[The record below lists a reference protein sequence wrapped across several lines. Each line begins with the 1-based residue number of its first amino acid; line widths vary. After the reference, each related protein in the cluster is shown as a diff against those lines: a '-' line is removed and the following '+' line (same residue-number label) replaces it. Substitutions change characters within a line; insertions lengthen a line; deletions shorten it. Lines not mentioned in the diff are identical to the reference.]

1 MKSDKLLRL
10 SQGQL
15 NLLETCPVQF
25 QRIYLEQLGSPLS
38 PQQQE
43 KLAWGSQFH
52 LLMQQKELGL
62 PIDSL
67 LAQNEQLESAIAA
80 LINAA
85 PEIWLSDRD
94 TWREAEHCRTLNFQ
108 DYLLTVIYDLIVG
121 DRTSA
126 KIIDWKTYLQ
136 PETRSN
142 LAKNWQTRLYLYV
155 LVETSDYLPEQ
166 VSMTYW
172 FVKNPRKP
180 QSLTFAYDRR
190 QHEKT
195 RQDLSILLTRLT
207 IWLEDY
213 LFNKTSLPH
222 LSDCQKSCS
231 FYQSLEQNYLAFQK
245 QKGFNKMAMTDIEE
259 IEEVV
264 I

>member
-1 MKSDKLLRL
+1 MKNDNLIRL

-25 QRIYLEQLGSPLS
+25 QRVYLEQLGSPLS

-67 LAQNEQLESAIAA
+67 LAENEQLEHSIAS

-85 PEIWLSDRD
+85 PEIWLSQNDI
-94 TWREAEHCRTLNFQ
+94 WRAAEHCRTFNFQ
-108 DYLLTVIYDLIVG
+108 DYLLTVIYDLIVC
-121 DRTSA
+121 DRTEA

-172 FVKNPRKP
+172 FVKNYHKP
-180 QSLTFAYDRR
+180 QSLRFSYDRY

-195 RQDLSILLTRLT
+195 HQDLSILLARLT

-213 LFNKTSLPH
+213 LFNKTSFPH
-222 LSDCQKSCS
+222 LSQCQEICS
-231 FYQSLEQNYLAFQK
+231 FYQSLGQQRSVFQK
-245 QKGFNKMAMTDIEE
+245 QKNFDRHAMTAFEE

>member
-1 MKSDKLLRL
+1 MKNDNLIRL

-25 QRIYLEQLGSPLS
+25 QRIYLEQLSSPLS

-43 KLAWGSQFH
+43 TLAWGSQFH
-52 LLMQQKELGL
+52 LLMQQKALGL

-67 LAQNEQLESAIAA
+67 LAENEQLEHSITS
-80 LINAA
+80 LMNAA
-85 PEIWLSDRD
+85 PDIWLAQNES
-94 TWREAEHCRTLNFQ
+94 WREAEHCRTLKFQ
-108 DYLLTVIYDLIVG
+108 NYLLTVIYDLIIC
-121 DRTSA
+121 DRTEA

-136 PETRSN
+136 PESRSN
-142 LAKNWQTRLYLYV
+142 LANNWQTRLYLYV
-155 LVETSDYLPEQ
+155 LVETSNYLPEQ

-172 FVKNPRKP
+172 FVKLPQKP
-180 QSLTFAYDRR
+180 QCMRFSYDRS

-195 RQDLSILLTRLT
+195 RQDLSRLLAKLT

-213 LFNKTSLPH
+213 LFNQIPFPH
-222 LSDCQKSCS
+222 LSDCQTSCY
-231 FYQSLEQNYLAFQK
+231 FYRALEPNNSDFQK
-245 QKGFNKMAMTDIEE
+245 QKSFNKNVIAALEE
-259 IEEVV
+259 IEEIV